1 MNTKFYPQWLRL
13 TAVLALLLA
22 ALASASP
29 AYADTCLVTSNAD
42 SGAGSLREK
51 IADPVCDTLTFDGDY
66 TIVLA
71 SNLTIDRNVTIDGV
85 GHGVTVSG
93 NHAVRAFE
101 VRQRVDN
108 ERDCPNSFRGLLIHG
123 LRRRVLAGDPIGRP
137 GWCPRRGRAG

>member
-1 MNTKFYPQWLRL
+1 MNTKFIPQWLRL
-13 TAVLALLLA
+13 TAVLSLLLA

-51 IADPVCDTLTFDGDY
+51 IADPLCDTITFDGDY

-71 SNLTIDRNVTIDGV
+71 SHLTIDRNVTIDGL

-93 NHAVRAFE
+93 NHAVA
-101 VRQRVDN
+101 
-108 ERDCPNSFRGLLIHG
+108 PS
-123 LRRRVLAGDPIGRP
+123 
-137 GWCPRRGRAG
+137 PRRDLQQATDRGNGYANTRIGPLDMDAPASQPGHANGGRHLLR